1 MESSIEKVNLFQIDT
16 GENIEA
22 ERESIFH
29 CPYRFQEE
37 PAFAIACSLSQV
49 LPFPD
54 PTCWSTEAGDFL
66 YELTSTENGDQPTY
80 INCIAVNLKSGK
92 YQVRLIVG
100 ENMGVA
106 ETLVD
111 HEYAKWDCEVV
122 EPA

>member
-1 MESSIEKVNLFQIDT
+1 MLAHLKTTL
-16 GENIEA
+16 
-22 ERESIFH
+22 
-29 CPYRFQEE
+29 
-37 PAFAIACSLSQV
+37 
-49 LPFPD
+49 
-54 PTCWSTEAGDFL
+54 
-66 YELTSTENGDQPTY
+66 Y
-80 INCIAVNLKSGK
+80 INCIAANLKSGK